1 MIKNYRLLAINDESL
16 SSDEIL
22 FLTKNKGTS
31 IMVDNSI
38 IKPEIFQFSTAVTD
52 IIQDVYP

>member
-16 SSDEIL
+16 SSDEVL

-31 IMVDNSI
+31 IMVNNSI

-52 IIQDVYP
+52 IIKDAYP